1 MSGNIL
7 KEWKTQLYLSKYLPS
22 KKKEMAKSP
31 KAKIDAYTTK
41 TVCSEGHA
49 KKITNLIMEMIVLDL
64 RPTAMVEGTGFIW
77 LINYIEPRVPSAMH
91 VTGQFEKKYLQAKSA
106 IIEMLKEPSHIAQT
120 TDIWTSV
127 GTQAYVTVTARF
139 VLSNWELR
147 T

>member
-77 LINYIEPRVPSAMH
+77 LINYIEPIIIGFLQQCTLLVSSRRSTCKPKVP
-91 VTGQFEKKYLQAKSA
+91 L
-106 IIEMLKEPSHIAQT
+106 
-120 TDIWTSV
+120 
-127 GTQAYVTVTARF
+127 
-139 VLSNWELR
+139 
-147 T
+147 